1 MIVITHYY
9 INSITAF
16 LMNPLVKLQTGK
28 HFPPCFLVNWAALKH
43 KEGVSHY
50 NTAQHSLWNKGGG
63 GKLDFGF
70 PWFLLTGFVEDLIEP
85 VTPSWFSDKFYYLF
99 LFE

>member
-1 MIVITHYY
+1 
-9 INSITAF
+9 
-16 LMNPLVKLQTGK
+16 MNPLIKLQTGK
-28 HFPPCFLVNWAALKH
+28 HFPPCFLVNWAALEH

-50 NTAQHSLWNKGGG
+50 NTAQHSLWNKGEG